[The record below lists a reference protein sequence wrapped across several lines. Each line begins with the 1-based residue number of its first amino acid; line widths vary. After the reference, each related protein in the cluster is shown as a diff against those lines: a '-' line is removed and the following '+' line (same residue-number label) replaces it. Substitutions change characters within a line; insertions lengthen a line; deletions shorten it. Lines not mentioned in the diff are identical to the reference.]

1 MTHQSHQR
9 DRTRSRAMPT
19 QDRGLRKRK
28 TPKAARWRTV
38 AMLAGAFLLSWVAG
52 FALSG
57 VVDVREQPHDA
68 TLPGVGP
75 QKSSGSSPTDGGA
88 VAVHLASAGTALTA
102 GRLRAAQSG
111 YLTILL
117 SLAPDNGQAQEGLV
131 TVQRRWANNDPTVL
145 RRQARTYRLAAARG
159 TEPDNHYS
167 SAALALLVDANL
179 RAANEIEIDRAVTA
193 RSGASAVPGAVDA
206 PVLSSSS
213 RGIPTRPRTPSAKAR
228 LSPVVPRATRRAP
241 PRALSQAVHC
251 SDSQGPPCGA
261 RWSAPGPRALHA
273 ATIGEQEVAAHNR
286 HGINLTDMHDNAIAI
301 RRDQLGPGESLDSS
315 PVAEPGS
322 AELPAMPKDTGA
334 PPAGTNPARG
344 IDKEA
349 SGAGHQGSATGSA
362 SVSSSGGSPGG
373 TGSAGSSAGPS
384 GGSSGTGGSGS
395 HGGTGSSG
403 SSGGPSGGSSGG
415 SGGRG
420 GSGGSSGG
428 NHGNG
433 GGGSGGGHDGHDGRS
448 GDHDR
453 DGDHHH

>member
-1 MTHQSHQR
+1 
-9 DRTRSRAMPT
+9 
-19 QDRGLRKRK
+19 
-28 TPKAARWRTV
+28 
-38 AMLAGAFLLSWVAG
+38 MLAGAFLLSWVAG
-52 FALSG
+52 VALSG
-57 VVDVREQPHDA
+57 VADVQERPHDA
-68 TLPGVGP
+68 TLPGVGSPALPP
-75 QKSSGSSPTDGGA
+75 QKSSGSSPTEGRA
-88 VAVHLASAGTALTA
+88 VAAHLASAGTALTA

-131 TVQRRWANNDPTVL
+131 AVQRRWANNDPTVL
-145 RRQARTYRLAAARG
+145 RRQARTYRLAVARG
-159 TEPDNHYS
+159 TEPDTQYS

-179 RAANEIEIDRAVTA
+179 RAANEIEIDRVVTA

-213 RGIPTRPRTPSAKAR
+213 KSIPTRPQTPSAMAR
-228 LSPVVPRATRRAP
+228 LSPVAPHATRGAP
-241 PRALSQAVHC
+241 PRALSRAVHC
-251 SDSQGPPCGA
+251 SDSQGPPCGVRRSA
-261 RWSAPGPRALHA
+261 RGSRALHA
-273 ATIGEQEVAAHNR
+273 AAIGEREVAAHNR

-322 AELPAMPKDTGA
+322 AGLPAMPKETGA
-334 PPAGTNPARG
+334 PPAGTDPARG
-344 IDKEA
+344 KDKEA

-362 SVSSSGGSPGG
+362 SASSSGGSPGG

-395 HGGTGSSG
+395 
-403 SSGGPSGGSSGG
+403 SGGRGSAGG

-453 DGDHHH
+453 DGDHHD